1 MYAPIPM
8 IRLLSVALI
17 FLITWSCSQNSTK
30 PAAVTFHNINSKYN
44 AIWQADQL
52 LQNLQS
58 QFRNERI
65 ENYANELPIIAPVDS
80 SFGITH
86 KLEIANLIRKASL
99 VIDRH
104 QNSKYVDDAYLL
116 IAQGRYF
123 QSDLKNALET
133 LKYINT
139 LDPDKQTQR
148 QAMTLLYQVY
158 LVQKDFESAEKTENF
173 ILENGLESW
182 GYSLVKAYEHQ
193 LKGEVKSSIQLVN
206 QLVGDTKNRQDRSRL
221 YFILGQMLERNNQ
234 SGLAQQAYQNS
245 MRQKSNYELTLRAN
259 IANKAL
265 EKSVSSLEK
274 LLEDPKNEDQKSE
287 IYIAL
292 GKIYLEEKDLAKAKN
307 AWQQATKNNPNRGE
321 LYFQLGSLFADQLHD
336 YARASAY
343 FDSATT
349 YLSNSNPNYPL
360 AVKAQKNWNK
370 YVALEQIIQQEDSLQ
385 KLAKLSL
392 SELKAIY
399 EKAQAKKSTRNDSL
413 AKSQSKTIKVAVTF
427 TRRPPSADQQSF
439 YFYNEQARL
448 RGEQEFTMKW
458 GIRTLEDYW
467 DRKNKQNAPTVVNAL
482 SASSI
487 KDSSLVS
494 SNVSSTDSMQ
504 LWIDAIPRN
513 DTKMLASN
521 KKKEQALFELG
532 KHAKTQMS
540 NNALALLHL
549 ERLMNEFPYTS
560 LEAEALYL
568 QYLSSETQTQKN
580 KYKTLLFDRFPDS
593 IYRLTILK
601 LESGTLSDSKEQ
613 QAEKA
618 YESAYSEFKANRF
631 DLCLKSC
638 QTLRIQF
645 PGSKSEDKIVF
656 LSALCYAGL
665 KEREQYV
672 KTLTQ
677 FIQLFPASPLKKEAA
692 ERLNAIPKN

>member
-52 LQNLQS
+52 LQNLHS

-65 ENYANELPIIAPVDS
+65 ENYSNELPIIAPVDS
-80 SFGITH
+80 TFGITH

-123 QSDLKNALET
+123 QSDLKNTLET

-139 LDPDKQTQR
+139 LEPDKQTQR
-148 QAMTLLYQVY
+148 KAMTLLYQVY
-158 LVQKDFESAEKTENF
+158 LVQNDFESAEKTENF

-182 GYSLVKAYEHQ
+182 EYSLVKAYEHQ
-193 LKGEVKSSIQLVN
+193 LKGELKSSIQLVD

-307 AWQQATKNNPNRGE
+307 AWQQATKNNPNKGE
-321 LYFQLGSLFADQLHD
+321 LYYQLGNLFADQIHE

-343 FDSATT
+343 FDSAAT

-360 AVKAQKNWNK
+360 ATK
-370 YVALEQIIQQEDSLQ
+370 
-385 KLAKLSL
+385 
-392 SELKAIY
+392 
-399 EKAQAKKSTRNDSL
+399 AKKTGTNMWRWN
-413 AKSQSKTIKVAVTF
+413 
-427 TRRPPSADQQSF
+427 
-439 YFYNEQARL
+439 RL
-448 RGEQEFTMKW
+448 F
-458 GIRTLEDYW
+458 
-467 DRKNKQNAPTVVNAL
+467 
-482 SASSI
+482 
-487 KDSSLVS
+487 
-494 SNVSSTDSMQ
+494 
-504 LWIDAIPRN
+504 
-513 DTKMLASN
+513 N
-521 KKKEQALFELG
+521 KK
-532 KHAKTQMS
+532 
-540 NNALALLHL
+540 
-549 ERLMNEFPYTS
+549 
-560 LEAEALYL
+560 
-568 QYLSSETQTQKN
+568 
-580 KYKTLLFDRFPDS
+580 
-593 IYRLTILK
+593 IL
-601 LESGTLSDSKEQ
+601 
-613 QAEKA
+613 
-618 YESAYSEFKANRF
+618 
-631 DLCLKSC
+631 CKSWRNY
-638 QTLRIQF
+638 Q
-645 PGSKSEDKIVF
+645 
-656 LSALCYAGL
+656 
-665 KEREQYV
+665 
-672 KTLTQ
+672 
-677 FIQLFPASPLKKEAA
+677 
-692 ERLNAIPKN
+692 

>member
-52 LQNLQS
+52 LLNLHS

-65 ENYANELPIIAPVDS
+65 ENYSNELPIIAPVDS
-80 SFGITH
+80 TFGITH

-123 QSDLKNALET
+123 QSDLKNTLET

-148 QAMTLLYQVY
+148 KAMTLLYQVY
-158 LVQKDFESAEKTENF
+158 LVQNDFESAEKTENF

-182 GYSLVKAYEHQ
+182 EYSLVKAYEHQ
-193 LKGEVKSSIQLVN
+193 LKGELKSSIQLVD

-307 AWQQATKNNPNRGE
+307 AWQQATKNNPNKGE
-321 LYFQLGSLFADQLHD
+321 LYYQLGNLFADQIHD

-343 FDSATT
+343 FDSAAT

-360 AVKAQKNWNK
+360 ATKAKKNWNK

-385 KLAKLSL
+385 KLAKLSMT
-392 SELKAIY
+392 ELKSIY
-399 EKAQAKKSTRNDSL
+399 EKAQAKKSTLNDSL
-413 AKSQSKTIKVAVTF
+413 VKSQNKTIKVPATF

-458 GIRTLEDYW
+458 GIRSLEDYW
-467 DRKNKQNAPTVVNAL
+467 NRKNKQNAPSVVNSQAAT
-482 SASSI
+482 STR
-487 KDSSLVS
+487 DSSLVS
-494 SNVSSTDSMQ
+494 SKVSNLDSMQ
-504 LWIDAIPRN
+504 IWIDAIPRN
-513 DTKMLASN
+513 ETKLLASN

-540 NNALALLHL
+540 NNALAFSHL

-560 LEAEALYL
+560 FEAETLYL
-568 QYLSSETQTQKN
+568 QYLSSESKTQKN
-580 KYKTLLFDRFPDS
+580 KYKALLFERFPDS

-618 YESAYSEFKANRF
+618 YESAYAEFKANRF
-631 DLCLKSC
+631 DDCLKSC

-665 KEREQYV
+665 KDREQYV

-677 FIQLFPASPLKKEAA
+677 FIQLFPASPLKKEAE